1 MSSPKSTLTSTMA
14 ATLAAAL
21 LAVLASPAR
30 AGDLED
36 ARALQSKR
44 SWEAAAAKYEKLAE
58 ADPANA
64 AAALGWA
71 ECLIA
76 LGKYELAARKVGG
89 AFDANP
95 ADASLRLVRARA
107 WYLSG
112 LQVEREGGDGS
123 TILGNMSEA
132 VRWSRK
138 AIEIDPAN
146 SAAKVLCAQALLY
159 KNQGELK
166 ETMDLLN
173 EVVAKDP
180 KCFDAHFE
188 LGQIAFN
195 AGRRDRTQFVAAEKH
210 FRDAF
215 TVDPTS
221 GAALLRATWS
231 KQWQGKAPAAELID
245 DYLAAGKLLPE
256 DTGALTAIF
265 KLRKSKGCEDKAVAA
280 LAALQSVNKRA
291 KTYACTAEAER
302 LAAGGKGG
310 PAVDKAVEGVKAW
323 GEGDIA
329 NELNVILADIAWNP
343 GTRIDGKER
352 DLLGEAM
359 WKAWPNRVEN
369 PSNAGV
375 WWRDIGKDAK
385 RAVTWYLRAAEAAP
399 ESPQVLNDTGVVYDY
414 NLGEPEKAEPWYRKA
429 IEKAQEQG
437 LEPSNDA
444 KDVEGMGYRDAL
456 NNLGKLLFVQK
467 RWKDLKAHAESAPDG
482 FPAAAGWLRAADE
495 HLKN

>member
-1 MSSPKSTLTSTMA
+1 MSSRKSMLS
-14 ATLAAAL
+14 AAAL
-21 LAVLASPAR
+21 CLVLAAGSAL

-36 ARALQSKR
+36 ARALQKKGDF
-44 SWEAAAAKYEKLAE
+44 AAAETRFAKLAE
-58 ADPANA
+58 ANPADA
-64 AAALGWA
+64 AAALGRA

-76 LGKYELAARKVGG
+76 LGKYELAARTVGA

-95 ADASLRLVRARA
+95 KDASLRLVRARA

-112 LQVEREGGDGS
+112 REVESQGGDGS

-132 VRWSRK
+132 VRWSKK

-146 SAAKVLCAQALLY
+146 SAAKVLAAQALLY
-159 KNQGELK
+159 RNQGDTK

-180 KCFDAHFE
+180 GCFEAHFE

-195 AGRRDRTQFVAAEKH
+195 AGRRDKTQFVAAEKH

-215 TVDPTS
+215 TADPTS
-221 GAALLRATWS
+221 GQALLRATWS
-231 KQWQGKAPAAELID
+231 KQWQGKTAASDLID
-245 DYLAAGKLLPE
+245 DYTAAGKLHTG
-256 DTGALTAIF
+256 DTAALTAIF
-265 KLRKSKGCEDKAVAA
+265 KLRKSKGAEDKA
-280 LAALQSVNKRA
+280 LAALQSLQSVNEWA

-302 LAAGGKGG
+302 LVAAGKGDQ
-310 PAVDKAVEGVKAW
+310 AIDKAVEGVKAW
-323 GEGDIA
+323 RVGDIA

-343 GTRIDGKER
+343 GSRIDGKDR
-352 DLLGEAM
+352 DRLGEAI
-359 WKAWPNRVEN
+359 WKAWPGRVEN

-414 NLGEPEKAEPWYRKA
+414 NLGEHDKAEPWYRKA

-444 KDVEGMGYRDAL
+444 KDVDGMGYRDAL
-456 NNLGKLLFVQK
+456 NNLGKMLFAQK
-467 RWKDLKAHAESAPDG
+467 RWKDLKALAESAPDG
-482 FPAAAGWLRAADE
+482 FPAAAGWLRAAE
-495 HLKN
+495 ENLKK